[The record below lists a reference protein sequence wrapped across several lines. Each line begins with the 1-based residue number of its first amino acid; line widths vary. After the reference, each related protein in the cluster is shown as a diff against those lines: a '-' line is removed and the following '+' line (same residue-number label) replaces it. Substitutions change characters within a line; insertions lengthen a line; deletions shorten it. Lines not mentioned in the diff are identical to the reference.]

1 MQWFGCEGIWWVQ
14 VLVSIQGLV
23 LVPEPYYNEAGY
35 EKQVR
40 LLPFAITQS

>member
-1 MQWFGCEGIWWVQ
+1 MQ

-23 LVPEPYYNEAGY
+23 LVPDPYYNEAVY

-40 LLPFAITQS
+40 LHLHSFAES